1 MQSEL
6 AGARRSWGQS
16 LARPWPRAGIFW
28 TPGRT
33 LLLLAGIAV
42 AVLILLV
49 PAYLLLRMAGAEAGL
64 RETLVQANTWG
75 TLLNTVRLATAV
87 TLASMLL
94 ALPIAWLT
102 VRSDLP
108 GKRAWAIL
116 AALPLVFPSYVA
128 AYIFMT
134 LLAPKGLL
142 QQALEPLLGIQRMP
156 SLIGFPGAFLVLTLV
171 SYPLVLLPVRAALQR
186 LDPSLVEAARSLGL
200 SSWQANWR
208 VVLPQLRP
216 SLAAGGLLVT
226 LYVLRDFGAVTMW
239 QYSTFTRLI
248 YNRYLSY
255 KLDAAAA
262 LAIVLVV
269 LTVVVVLLEARAR
282 GKARYARLSAGSARR
297 AEPVALG
304 HWRWPALLFLGAVIF
319 AGLVLPA
326 ATLVV
331 WIVRGWQDSWAGTG
345 IESWMPVLEPAW
357 NSLSVSVLAAV
368 LVTLAA
374 LPVAVLAV
382 RRPGRLSGILE
393 RITYTSYALPG
404 IVVALA
410 LVFFG
415 IRYAEALYQTLPL
428 LLAAYVILFVPQALG
443 AQRASLLQ
451 ITPSLEE
458 AGRSLGQRPWDVFRR
473 ITLPLLR
480 PGLLAGAALV
490 FLTTM
495 KELPAALILS
505 PLGYTTL
512 ATQIWSTINEAFFA
526 RAAVPA
532 LLLLLLSSL
541 PLAYITWREHAAE

>member
-1 MQSEL
+1 
-6 AGARRSWGQS
+6 
-16 LARPWPRAGIFW
+16 
-28 TPGRT
+28 
-33 LLLLAGIAV
+33 
-42 AVLILLV
+42 
-49 PAYLLLRMAGAEAGL
+49 
-64 RETLVQANTWG
+64 
-75 TLLNTVRLATAV
+75 
-87 TLASMLL
+87 
-94 ALPIAWLT
+94 
-102 VRSDLP
+102 
-108 GKRAWAIL
+108 
-116 AALPLVFPSYVA
+116 
-128 AYIFMT
+128 
-134 LLAPKGLL
+134 
-142 QQALEPLLGIQRMP
+142 
-156 SLIGFPGAFLVLTLV
+156 
-171 SYPLVLLPVRAALQR
+171 
-186 LDPSLVEAARSLGL
+186 
-200 SSWQANWR
+200 
-208 VVLPQLRP
+208 
-216 SLAAGGLLVT
+216 LVT

-269 LTVVVVLLEARAR
+269 LTVIVVLFEARAR

-297 AEPVALG
+297 AEPAALG
-304 HWRWPALLFLGAVIF
+304 RWRWPALFFLSVVVS

-326 ATLVV
+326 ATLLV
-331 WIVRGWQDSWAGTG
+331 WATRGWHETRSGMG
-345 IESWMPVLEPAW
+345 FESWMPILEPAW
-357 NSLSVSVLAAV
+357 NSLSVSLLAAL

-374 LPVAVLAV
+374 LPVAVLVV
-382 RRPGRLSGILE
+382 RRPGRLSGMLE

-415 IRYAEALYQTLPL
+415 IRYAGALYQTLPL
-428 LLAAYVILFVPQALG
+428 LLVAYVILFVPQALG

-458 AGRSLGQRPWDVFRR
+458 AGRSLGQRPWGVFHR

-505 PLGYTTL
+505 PLGYSTL

-526 RAAVPA
+526 RAAVPT
-532 LLLLLLSSL
+532 LLILLLSSL
-541 PLAYITWREHAAE
+541 PLAYISWREHAVE